1 VPDKKNEKETE
12 QHMRTQAGFTLIEL
26 IAVLVLLGLLGIF
39 AGSMFSLGAKGV
51 LASRQALE
59 NGQKAD
65 MALARIALEL
75 RDINGGPAT
84 SGTAPRVTASLIAY
98 TSSNALF
105 TGSTAQPR
113 TLAYDAGSKSI
124 TLTVG
129 GTAYTLVDGVSSCTM
144 SANTS
149 HAPTFT
155 VSFTLSNSSGTF
167 SITET
172 PRNSI
177 NTPASS

>member
-1 VPDKKNEKETE
+1 
-12 QHMRTQAGFTLIEL
+12 MRTKAGFTLIEL
-26 IAVLVLLGLLGIF
+26 IAVIVLLGLIAIF
-39 AGSMFSLGAKGV
+39 AGSMFSLGAKGM
-51 LASRQALE
+51 LAARQAEE

-65 MALARIALEL
+65 IALARIALEL

-84 SGTAPRVTASLIAY
+84 SGTAPRVTASLISY
-98 TSSNALF
+98 TSSNALLP
-105 TGSTAQPR
+105 GSTAQPR
-113 TLAYDAGSKSI
+113 TLAYDAANKRI
-124 TLTVG
+124 TLTVA
-129 GTAYTLVDGVSSCTM
+129 GTAYLLLDGVSACAM

-155 VSFTLSNSSGTF
+155 VSFTLTNSSGTF
-167 SITET
+167 SITES